1 MRTKADLRK
10 LGSSRNRRSK
20 KLNYLIN
27 STIANIDTYA
37 RNGEKSYLEL
47 IFKFNNSK
55 KEFLRSYLNAILKE
69 YPDIDVETYL
79 NGTTSTLYVTF
90 SWK

>member
-1 MRTKADLRK
+1 MKTKADLRK
-10 LGSSRNRRSK
+10 LGSSKHRRSK
-20 KLNYLIN
+20 KLNDLIN

-37 RNGEKSYLEL
+37 RNGEKSHLAL

-55 KEFLRSYLNAILKE
+55 KDFLKSYLNAVLKE
-69 YPDIDVETYL
+69 YPDIDIDTDLYSI
-79 NGTTSTLYVTF
+79 TSTLYITF